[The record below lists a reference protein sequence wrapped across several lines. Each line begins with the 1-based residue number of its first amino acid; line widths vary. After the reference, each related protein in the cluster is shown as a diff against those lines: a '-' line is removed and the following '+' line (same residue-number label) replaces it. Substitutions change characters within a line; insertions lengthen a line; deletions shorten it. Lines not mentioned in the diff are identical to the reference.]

1 MLNTQADEPPS
12 HHAMALRCDPVSP
25 STRVADAVGDAVAV
39 ENMDTAFL
47 EAFETTV
54 DVVEAIFV
62 EAALE
67 AVENMDAAFL
77 EAFETTVD
85 AGPRA
90 VAPAARHVDVTDEAT
105 LALPRPIPARG
116 PERADPARSDA
127 GPRTEEKDATSLPN
141 PPQTP
146 FTSSRPLVAFSS
158 RSTRPSPCLVRNLN
172 AILVRIGFYKTK
184 PCLCFFLHSV
194 TR

>member
-25 STRVADAVGDAVAV
+25 STRVADAVADAV
-39 ENMDTAFL
+39 
-47 EAFETTV
+47 
-54 DVVEAIFV
+54 
-62 EAALE
+62 

-172 AILVRIGFYKTK
+172 AILVRIGF
-184 PCLCFFLHSV
+184 
-194 TR
+194 